1 MNKKQGIKI
10 GIDTIMVFILSL
22 LMGYSLV
29 GEMAH
34 EVLGILMFILFLFHH
49 ILNAVWLKNLLRGH
63 YTAVRICQIVVNILL
78 LIIMVVISTSGILM
92 SRHLFTFLPAYRGM
106 ELVRTVHLAG
116 SYWGFVLM
124 SFHLGLHWNKISG
137 MMKRKMK
144 LKTDS
149 QIRTFFVWI
158 TAVLIALYGCYA
170 FGKQQIDSYLFFK
183 NQFVFFDFRQPRGIF
198 FLQQLA
204 MMELF
209 ALLGYCFLAGLKKI
223 GKRKGS
229 SYAKWNNIQRQ

>member
-34 EVLGILMFILFLFHH
+34 EVLGILMFLLFLFHH
-49 ILNAVWLKNLLRGH
+49 ILNAAWLKNLLHGH

-78 LIIMVVISTSGILM
+78 LIIMVVIPTSGILM

-124 SFHLGLHWNKISG
+124 SFHLGLHWNKIMG
-137 MMKRKMK
+137 IIKRKVWQK
-144 LKTDS
+144 GNSWILTFLV
-149 QIRTFFVWI
+149 RTA
-158 TAVLIALYGCYA
+158 AVLVALYGCYA
-170 FGKQQIDSYLFFK
+170 FGKQHMGSYLFFK
-183 NQFVFFDFRQPRGIF
+183 NQFVFFDFSQPRGIF

-209 ALLGYCFLAGLKKI
+209 ALFGYCFLAGLKKI

-229 SYAKWNNIQRQ
+229 